1 MKEVRVLTGE
11 VADGDGNAGDC
22 DESEIVEGVEVADD
36 FGEGRVTIN
45 DRVLWLRR
53 CSDVCVH
60 LSSFLLSRCYNTH
73 ALDFS
78 TTTSTTTLAAACLV
92 LSSYVRSF
100 VGSNGPFLSS
110 FPSQAHFRRIG

>member
-36 FGEGRVTIN
+36 FGERRVAIN
-45 DRVLWLRR
+45 DWVLWLRR

-60 LSSFLLSRCYNTH
+60 LSSFLLSLLQHTRTGFLYYNLNNNTCC
-73 ALDFS
+73 
-78 TTTSTTTLAAACLV
+78 CL
-92 LSSYVRSF
+92 LSS
-100 VGSNGPFLSS
+100 
-110 FPSQAHFRRIG
+110 